1 MHLVIDGYNLIHNC
15 PELAFASD
23 KGQGREALIEALR
36 LYRKKR
42 SHKITVV
49 FDGGLEPGGSK
60 TSASGIPVRFSGSE
74 RSADDVIAQM
84 ARHQGGGMTVISDD
98 RELAGRCRRHG
109 AVVLGSGEF
118 GDRLLQVALGVMPGA
133 EEDDQGWDFTTKKK
147 GPSRRQPKAKRK
159 KDRRRSR
166 L

>member
-1 MHLVIDGYNLIHNC
+1 VHLVIDGYNLIHKC

-42 SHKITVV
+42 SHRITVV
-49 FDGGLEPGGSK
+49 FDGGLEPGGSRGGM
-60 TSASGIPVRFSGSE
+60 SGIPVLFSGSE
-74 RSADDVIAQM
+74 RSADDVIANL
-84 ARHQGGGMTVISDD
+84 ARKQGSGMTAITDD

-118 GDRLLQVALGVMPGA
+118 GDRLLEVALGLAPGG
-133 EEDDQGWDFTTKKK
+133 EEQDQGWDFTTKKK
-147 GPSRRQPKAKRK
+147 GPSRREPKAKRRR
-159 KDRRRSR
+159 DRRKSR